1 MSDIKIE
8 EGVVVAKGGDRDL
21 KADILR
27 PANQSSPVPGILILP
42 GGGFRNADRAPLT
55 ERYGL
60 ALANHGYVCVNAE
73 YRVMD
78 EAPWPAQV
86 QDVKAEIRWMRAN
99 SADLGIDPDLI
110 VVAGKSAGGL
120 LALVAA
126 GSSHVKEFDG
136 DGGNPGVS
144 SKVAA
149 VVGMS
154 PVSDISERAVDPDF
168 EALFGKNPTA
178 DLVRAANAITYAN
191 KDYPPALFFH
201 GTSDTRVHHSTT
213 MRMYEALEQAGVPVD
228 LHLFAGEDHFFD
240 RDPRFYKATT
250 DSIAI
255 FISRYVPVR
264 EAVAAS

>member
-1 MSDIKIE
+1 MSDVKIE
-8 EGVVVAKGGDRDL
+8 EGVVVAKGGGRDL
-21 KADILR
+21 KADVLR
-27 PANQSSPVPGILILP
+27 PANQSGLVPGILFLP

-60 ALANHGYVCVNAE
+60 AMADPGYVCVNAE

-120 LALVAA
+120 LALVAT
-126 GSSHVKEFDG
+126 GSGHVKEFDG
-136 DGGNPGVS
+136 DGGNAGVS

-154 PVSDISERAVDPDF
+154 PVSDISERAVDPEF

-178 DLVRAANAITYAN
+178 EYVKAANAITYVN
-191 KDYPPALFFH
+191 KDYPPACSSAAYSRIVVE
-201 GTSDTRVHHSTT
+201 GWTRVS
-213 MRMYEALEQAGVPVD
+213 EVP
-228 LHLFAGEDHFFD
+228 
-240 RDPRFYKATT
+240 
-250 DSIAI
+250 
-255 FISRYVPVR
+255 
-264 EAVAAS
+264 